1 MPTTATAHGKTTAPV
16 VSESSGSFGQ
26 GCAKS
31 AGSLALADGIIDDA
45 QAV

>member
-31 AGSLALADGIIDDA
+31 AGRLTLVDGIVDDA